1 MATGHK
7 NRRAE
12 AWELGA
18 QGYYDL
24 ALNILDDL
32 LKDVPTDIA
41 SLRMKG
47 NLLELKT
54 LDVMEHSQKTLTS
67 SADYLAARECYKK
80 ILEIDPR
87 NVRAHIDLGDH
98 YKNLNANDRALEY
111 YKQAIELLRY
121 APRDNDWKEDAV
133 ELLGA
138 ITLLKEQ
145 DRLATAAAALLEKRC
160 KAFIDV
166 VD

>member
-1 MATGHK
+1 MTVADHR

-18 QGYYDL
+18 QGYYDA
-24 ALNILDDL
+24 ALDILESL
-32 LKDVPTDIA
+32 LKEAPADLV

-54 LDVMEHSQKTLTS
+54 LEVMEHSRKRLTS
-67 SADYLAARECYKK
+67 SADYLAARDCYKK
-80 ILEIDPR
+80 ILEIDPH

-98 YKNLNANDRALEY
+98 YKNLDANDKSLEHY
-111 YKQAIELLRY
+111 EQAIDLLQR
-121 APRDNDWKEDAV
+121 APRDSDWNEDAE
-133 ELLGA
+133 ELLKA
-138 ITLLKEQ
+138 ISLLTRHE
-145 DRLATAAAALLEKRC
+145 RLAAEAALLEKRC
-160 KAFIDV
+160 KTLLDI

>member
-1 MATGHK
+1 MTATDHV

-18 QGYYDL
+18 QGDYD
-24 ALNILDDL
+24 AAFNILEGL
-32 LKDVPTDIA
+32 LKEFPADVA

-54 LDVMEHSQKTLTS
+54 LEIMEHSRKRLTS

-98 YKNLNANDRALEY
+98 YKNLDANDRALEH
-111 YKQAIELLRY
+111 YKQAIDLLQH
-121 APRDNDWKEDAV
+121 APRGNDWKEDID
-133 ELLGA
+133 ELLKA
-138 ITLLKEQ
+138 ISLLTKHE
-145 DRLATAAAALLEKRC
+145 RLAAEAALLERRC
-160 KAFIDV
+160 KVLIGAIG
-166 VD
+166 

>member
-1 MATGHK
+1 MTATDHI

-18 QGYYDL
+18 QGYYD
-24 ALNILDDL
+24 AAFEILEGL
-32 LKDVPTDIA
+32 LKEVPADVA

-54 LDVMEHSQKTLTS
+54 LEVMEHSRKRLTS
-67 SADYLAARECYKK
+67 SADYLAARDCYKK
-80 ILEIDPR
+80 ILDIDPR

-98 YKNLNANDRALEY
+98 YKNLDANDRALEH
-111 YKQAIELLRY
+111 YKQAIDLLQNASRHNDWNEDCEELLK
-121 APRDNDWKEDAV
+121 AIS
-133 ELLGA
+133 LL
-138 ITLLKEQ
+138 TKHE
-145 DRLATAAAALLEKRC
+145 RLAAEAALLEKRC
-160 KAFIDV
+160 KALIGV